1 MIARAETRMSPRTVW
16 LGMAVDESISDLE
29 DFSFYLDFPN
39 LTESYEYLLLL
50 PCTEWSVEG
59 KTVVMEGGIHEKT
72 TIQKE
77 PTRAFFQDYDVM
89 SVIDKEV
96 MDIYSKHF
104 LKVSQ
109 SRRFLQEKPSGHP
122 AVLFQR
128 GRSGEDAGQA
138 GMGEDTVPR
147 PFHNGSP

>member
-1 MIARAETRMSPRTVW
+1 MKRQPYR
-16 LGMAVDESISDLE
+16 
-29 DFSFYLDFPN
+29 
-39 LTESYEYLLLL
+39 
-50 PCTEWSVEG
+50 
-59 KTVVMEGGIHEKT
+59 
-72 TIQKE
+72 KE

-109 SRRFLQEKPSGHP
+109 SFPLNGSCRKNLPDTLRPCFKE
-122 AVLFQR
+122 AVLEKMQ
-128 GRSGEDAGQA
+128 DKT

-147 PFHNGSP
+147 PFHSGSP